1 MPIAFPSKLLILSLT
16 LTMLSMVWIGV
27 STHRNYNLINSRISE
42 NVQVGRLT
50 YEVMRLDGIL
60 TESARQAAATGDPKW
75 EARYNEHVTQL
86 DEVLAKLHKVAGS
99 SQDYSQQKDF
109 VKQTDEANKILVDME
124 TQVFNFVHEKK
135 LLEAQKVISSDDYF
149 HNKEIYAKG
158 MHDLV
163 DRANRASNDPLFNF
177 ARTSYYG
184 IFPIICAALILA
196 VVWYFTLSSLRV
208 WRVELVNTRN
218 TLKAEKTYLDTILN
232 NIMQGV
238 ITIDKHGII
247 RSFNKW
253 AEAMFGYTSAE
264 IIGKNVSVLMPEPHA
279 SQHDKYMRDFME
291 TGISRVIDIG
301 REVPAI
307 TSDNVTFPALLSVTK
322 FEKDGEPIFIG
333 LMMDITLLKEKELKL
348 RQAKREADNA
358 NRAKSDFLANMSHE
372 LRTPLNSILGL
383 TKILLEEEDT
393 LSKEARDSLGII
405 DKASLSLLNTVN
417 DILDLSKIE
426 AGYIQLVNKPFNV
439 TGLILSLVDQI
450 KPLASKKGL
459 VVKGNVDELSNIYVS
474 GDEFR
479 LFRIMLN
486 LAGNAVKYTNKGFVE
501 FNVRCED
508 ISDNHINFIF
518 TVRDSGIG
526 IPYDKI
532 GKIFDKFTQA
542 DETIER
548 KYGGTGLG
556 LSITKH
562 LTEIMNGTI
571 TAKSEVGKGSEFTVV
586 IPLEKTDKINVE
598 GEKQELALPV
608 NVKKIPVDKARI
620 LIAEDHAFNQVL
632 VTKIVTRLGC
642 KNFIFANDGKEAV
655 EAFGREK
662 FDAVLMDIHMPEMS
676 GHEATKWI
684 RNKERELGITDP
696 VPIIAMTADVM
707 PGTREDCLQ
716 SGMNEY
722 ISKPVD
728 EDSFRKIMSQWFVLA
743 EKKKKAPADHPPS
756 SGNGAAP
763 ADLGAKAPVNLSFV
777 KDYAEHDPE
786 VEQHLVRTFYE
797 KSMTD
802 LKNMKA
808 NLSKSRHKSW
818 AEFAHRLKGSA
829 GYLGAED
836 LKTLCQTAQLMED
849 AKSTDKKETLKL
861 IHKEF
866 DNVCAYLK
874 SCGYLIG
881 DHKAP

>member
-1 MPIAFPSKLLILSLT
+1 MPVTFPSKLLILSLT

-27 STHRNYNLINSRISE
+27 STYRNYTLINSRITE
-42 NVQVGRLT
+42 NVQVGQLT
-50 YEVMRLDGIL
+50 YEVMRLDGVL

-75 EARYNEHVTQL
+75 EARYNAHVTQL
-86 DEVLAKLHKVAGS
+86 DNVLAKLHEVAGS
-99 SQDYSQQKDF
+99 SQDYSEQKDF
-109 VKQTDEANKILVDME
+109 VKQTDEANKALVDME
-124 TQVFNFVHEKK
+124 TQVFNFVHQEKLK
-135 LLEAQKVISSDDYF
+135 DAQKVISSDAYF
-149 HNKEIYAKG
+149 QNKEIYAKG
-158 MHDLV
+158 MHNLI

-177 ARTSYYG
+177 ARTAYYG
-184 IFPIICAALILA
+184 IFPIICAAFILA
-196 VVWYFTLSSLRV
+196 VVWYFTLSSLRI

-238 ITIDKHGII
+238 ITIDRSGTI

-253 AEAMFGYTSAE
+253 AEAMFGYTADE
-264 IIGKNVSVLMPEPHA
+264 IIGQNVSVLMPEPHA
-279 SQHDKYMRDFME
+279 TQHGKYMRDFME
-291 TGISRVIDIG
+291 TGISKVIDIS
-301 REVPAI
+301 REVAAI
-307 TSDNVTFPALLSVTK
+307 TSDKVTFPALLSITK

-333 LMMDITLLKEKELKL
+333 LIMDITLLKEKELKL

-393 LSKEARDSLGII
+393 LSKEARESLTVI
-405 DKASLSLLNTVN
+405 DKASQSLLNTVN

-439 TGLILSLVDQI
+439 TGLILSLVDQM

-459 VVKGNVDELSNIYVS
+459 TIQGNVDKLSNIYVI

-508 ISDNHINFIF
+508 IANNRVNLIF
-518 TVRDSGIG
+518 SVRDSGIG
-526 IPYDKI
+526 IPFDKI

-548 KYGGTGLG
+548 RYGGTGLG

-571 TAKSEVGKGSEFTVV
+571 TAQSEVGKGSEFTVI
-586 IPLEKTDKINVE
+586 IPLEKTEKINVE
-598 GEKQELALPV
+598 SEYQEVSAST
-608 NVKKIPVDKARI
+608 NVKKIPVEEARI

-655 EAFGREK
+655 EAFSREK
-662 FDAVLMDIHMPEMS
+662 FNAVLMDIHMPEMS

-684 RNKERELGITDP
+684 RNRERELGILNP

-728 EDSFRKIMSQWFVLA
+728 EDAFRKIMSHWFVLA
-743 EKKKKAPADHPPS
+743 EKKKKAQTGQSTH

-763 ADLGAKAPVNLSFV
+763 AVEAHAPVNLSFV
-777 KDYAEHDPE
+777 KDYAENDPE

-808 NLSKSRHKSW
+808 NVSKSRHKNW
-818 AEFAHRLKGSA
+818 AEYAHRLKGSA
-829 GYLGAED
+829 GYLGAEN
-836 LKTLCQTAQLMED
+836 LRMLCQNAQLMED

-866 DNVCAYLK
+866 DNVCEYLK
-874 SCGYLIG
+874 NHGYLDGHPKIS
-881 DHKAP
+881 